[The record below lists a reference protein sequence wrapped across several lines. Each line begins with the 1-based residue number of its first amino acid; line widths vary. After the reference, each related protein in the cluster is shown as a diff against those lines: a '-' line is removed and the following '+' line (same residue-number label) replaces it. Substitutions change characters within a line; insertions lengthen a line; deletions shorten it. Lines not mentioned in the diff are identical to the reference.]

1 MYPREVRYDT
11 CIPLNL
17 GSNNVGIPSTV
28 QYCQLVV
35 RDLDSANR
43 GNLLSGD
50 LALDEAVGV
59 GLGNVD
65 LGILASVLQALVP
78 GQVCHNVSTCSVK
91 SRCYI
96 DGCGLPSSKLWL
108 LGRA

>member
-17 GSNNVGIPSTV
+17 GSNNVGIPST
-28 QYCQLVV
+28 